1 MSNRLVW
8 RWLLVGLVLVCS
20 LRGATAF
27 AEVMAGVS
35 YKVPKGWTSTDKDG
49 VRMISPSSLKSGE
62 LMVAMLVGAQAAAG
76 RPDDQLAAL
85 AATYNADSTVLGSTD
100 VMVTDRGA
108 AGSFHMKSFDVQN
121 ADLGAHTR
129 MLAILV
135 RGDARAVV
143 LFVFSNNA
151 VLRAHGE
158 GVQALLQSISIV
170 AKPGTLKAPALRPAA
185 PATTEAGATGKI
197 PTGDTGGYMGSPG
210 WLPSGRGVAI
220 PLTPRVV
227 KGRPEGLWWRYQA
240 DATTMF
246 PLLMVYLPDGTHASN
261 PRFGSGTLLDVDGQR
276 AQPGSTGVGTF
287 TVKGGQIST
296 AADGFTQTDTFRS
309 GADKDGPW
317 FEIGAGRHYPLALAS
332 ATSIVGSWKSSS
344 GRYVFRADGTFDSG
358 NVIINSEVTAAQGNR
373 GTWIADGYLLSL
385 RPASGAGWIT
395 SVGRTGG
402 FLVIGQRVYTR
413 E

>member
-27 AEVMAGVS
+27 AEVVAGVS
-35 YKVPKGWTSTDKDG
+35 YKVPTGWTSADKDG
-49 VRMISPSSLKSGE
+49 VRMIAPSSLKSGE

-76 RPDDQLAAL
+76 RPDDQIAAL
-85 AATYNADSTVLGSTD
+85 AATYNADATVLGATD

-158 GVQALLQSISIV
+158 GVQALLQSITIV

-185 PATTEAGATGKI
+185 PATTEVAATGKI
-197 PTGDTGGYMGSPG
+197 PTGDTGATWARRAGCPAGAAWRSP
-210 WLPSGRGVAI
+210 
-220 PLTPRVV
+220 
-227 KGRPEGLWWRYQA
+227 
-240 DATTMF
+240 
-246 PLLMVYLPDGTHASN
+246 
-261 PRFGSGTLLDVDGQR
+261 
-276 AQPGSTGVGTF
+276 
-287 TVKGGQIST
+287 
-296 AADGFTQTDTFRS
+296 
-309 GADKDGPW
+309 
-317 FEIGAGRHYPLALAS
+317 
-332 ATSIVGSWKSSS
+332 
-344 GRYVFRADGTFDSG
+344 
-358 NVIINSEVTAAQGNR
+358 
-373 GTWIADGYLLSL
+373 
-385 RPASGAGWIT
+385 
-395 SVGRTGG
+395 
-402 FLVIGQRVYTR
+402 
-413 E
+413 